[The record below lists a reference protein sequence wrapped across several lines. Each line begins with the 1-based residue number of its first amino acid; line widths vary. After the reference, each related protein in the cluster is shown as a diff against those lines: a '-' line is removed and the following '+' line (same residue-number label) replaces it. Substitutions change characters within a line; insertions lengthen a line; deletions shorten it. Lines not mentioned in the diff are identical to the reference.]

1 MILRIRLL
9 LICLTLLPM
18 LVLVATVAAAE
29 RPNVLFIGVDDLRP
43 EIFCYG
49 LEKMVTPNFD
59 RLAERGVQVRSGLL
73 QYCRV
78 WCIAGES
85 DEGAASDAD
94 SVHVVS
100 DLGGEGRSG
109 CAVAADGLQ
118 AERLPHGQQ
127 RQDLSSQPGRF
138 CGLESTGVAPQPV
151 EHLVG
156 VAGEPRVEVGI
167 ARSRARL

>member
-18 LVLVATVAAAE
+18 PVLVATAAAAE

-59 RLAERGVQVRSGLL
+59 RLADTRREVRSGLL
-73 QYCRV
+73 QHRRV
-78 WCIAGES
+78 WCVAGEP
-85 DEGAASDAD
+85 DEGAATDAD
-94 SVHVVS
+94 SVHFVS

-109 CAVAADGLQ
+109 RAVAADGLQ

-127 RQDLSSQPGRF
+127 RQDLSS
-138 CGLESTGVAPQPV
+138 
-151 EHLVG
+151 
-156 VAGEPRVEVGI
+156 
-167 ARSRARL
+167 